1 MGQERKM
8 AEFRFVRFNLQ
19 SQGSPM
25 RAPAHIVLYLGLWLL
40 AEFAV
45 FSLVVH
51 VVGFFGAILLCLLTS
66 IAGAAMLRNVGLS
79 AAMNLRRGLVSRSDE
94 DNSAARDAMFDG
106 ALAGLGS
113 ILLILPGFVSDFF
126 GFALA
131 APSIRSQLAAWLQS
145 KPVQS
150 GHRHAAPKEI
160 ELAPQEWTRLD
171 DQNPRS
177 GSRK

>member
-1 MGQERKM
+1 M
-8 AEFRFVRFNLQ
+8 AEIRFIRFNPQ
-19 SQGSPM
+19 SPGSPM
-25 RAPAHIVLYLGLWLL
+25 RLPARVVLYLGLWLL

-51 VVGFFGAILLCLLTS
+51 MVGFAGAVFLCLLTS

-79 AAMNLRRGLVSRSDE
+79 AAVNLRRGLVRRPDE

-131 APSIRSQLAAWLQS
+131 APSIRSQVAAWMRS
-145 KPVQS
+145 TPS
-150 GHRHAAPKEI
+150 RPGRRPAAPREI

-171 DQNPRS
+171 DKNPGS
-177 GSRK
+177 GRRK